1 MSCTC
6 LMSSTSRVLTIVL
19 TTHDLNGIAAHL
31 PKIVCL
37 NTRVIGAGSPDE
49 VLVPDVLERTYGSPM
64 HILEHGGMRVVVDA
78 PLGVVR

>member
-1 MSCTC
+1 
-6 LMSSTSRVLTIVL
+6 
-19 TTHDLNGIAAHL
+19 L

-37 NTRVIGAGSPDE
+37 NKSVIGAGSPEE

-78 PLGVVR
+78 PLGVVGGSDGATA